1 MVVALDGEAAAYYRG
16 VFEADWRGGRGLGGV
31 GDAGGLVP
39 VAAVGVVAGAVLAW
53 RRLRFEVRE

>member
-1 MVVALDGEAAAYYRG
+1 
-16 VFEADWRGGRGLGGV
+16 VFEADWRGGRGLGEN
-31 GDAGGLVP
+31 AGGLVP